1 MDGVNEGR
9 RRRSKTAFYGEKF
22 DKGKNI
28 RGTFGGITRTRWHG
42 KKKWYSG
49 KDTAMRGER
58 VGVAKGERKEKCDM
72 RMGGR
77 GGGEET
83 NKKKG
88 KGEKERKKKDK
99 IKWRREVMR
108 EVSL

>member
-1 MDGVNEGR
+1 
-9 RRRSKTAFYGEKF
+9 
-22 DKGKNI
+22 
-28 RGTFGGITRTRWHG
+28 
-42 KKKWYSG
+42 
-49 KDTAMRGER
+49 MRGER
-58 VGVAKGERKEKCDM
+58 VEVAKGERKEKCDM
-72 RMGGR
+72 RWR

>member
-1 MDGVNEGR
+1 MD
-9 RRRSKTAFYGEKF
+9 
-22 DKGKNI
+22 
-28 RGTFGGITRTRWHG
+28 RW
-42 KKKWYSG
+42 
-49 KDTAMRGER
+49 
-58 VGVAKGERKEKCDM
+58 
-72 RMGGR
+72 R

-108 EVSL
+108 EVSLQREWRGQCVKRKYKWKYKRIYRAPGLSGNG

>member
-1 MDGVNEGR
+1 MGR
-9 RRRSKTAFYGEKF
+9 
-22 DKGKNI
+22 
-28 RGTFGGITRTRWHG
+28 W
-42 KKKWYSG
+42 
-49 KDTAMRGER
+49 
-58 VGVAKGERKEKCDM
+58 
-72 RMGGR
+72 R

>member
-1 MDGVNEGR
+1 
-9 RRRSKTAFYGEKF
+9 
-22 DKGKNI
+22 
-28 RGTFGGITRTRWHG
+28 
-42 KKKWYSG
+42 
-49 KDTAMRGER
+49 MRGER

-72 RMGGR
+72 RWR